1 MELAIQQVMKPDICR
16 FISTYSICLSIF
28 LTIAGCSSS
37 KSTTTS
43 NTAYSNGAYT
53 GKSTRTSSTR
63 PGEIVTEKKVVVT
76 PATPVVEANLAP
88 GLERDIL
95 NLVNDYR
102 KSKKLPP
109 LQKNAAMEYQARR
122 HSMDMGT
129 HRIPFG
135 HQGFS
140 FRIKYIEE
148 KVPGATQVG
157 ENVAYG
163 NLSARAV
170 VDGWIQSAEHRKN
183 MEGNF
188 KYTGIGVTRNM
199 QNQLYFTQLF
209 AK

>member
-1 MELAIQQVMKPDICR
+1 MLDQSHFMKRELCR
-16 FISTYSICLSIF
+16 IIGAYTACISIF
-28 LTIAGCSSS
+28 LTIAGCSS

-43 NTAYSNGAYT
+43 NTAYSSGGNT
-53 GKSTRTSSTR
+53 GRASTTK
-63 PGEIVTEKKVVVT
+63 PGDIVTEKKVVVT
-76 PATPVVEANLAP
+76 PSTPVVEANLAP
-88 GLERDIL
+88 GMERDVL
-95 NLVNDYR
+95 SLVNDYR
-102 KSKKLPP
+102 KTKKLPP
-109 LQKNAAMEYQARR
+109 LQANAAMEYQARR

-140 FRIKYIEE
+140 FRIKYVME

-157 ENVAYG
+157 ENVAFG
-163 NLSARAV
+163 SLSANAV
-170 VDGWIQSAEHRKN
+170 VSGWIKSPEHRKN

>member
-1 MELAIQQVMKPDICR
+1 MKLDTCR
-16 FISTYSICLSIF
+16 NIGTYSICLSIF
-28 LTIAGCSSS
+28 LTIAGCSST
-37 KSTTTS
+37 KSTTKS

-53 GKSTRTSSTR
+53 GSGTRTSSTR
-63 PGEIVTEKKVVVT
+63 PGGIVTEKKVVVT

-95 NLVNDYR
+95 SMVNDYR

-109 LQKNAAMEYQARR
+109 LQNNSAMEYQARR

-140 FRIKYIEE
+140 FRIKYIQE

-170 VDGWIQSAEHRKN
+170 VDGWIQSPEHRKN
-183 MEGNF
+183 MVGNF
-188 KYTGIGVTRNM
+188 KYTGIGVTRNL
-199 QNQLYFTQLF
+199 QNQLYFTQIF

>member
-1 MELAIQQVMKPDICR
+1 MCR
-16 FISTYSICLSIF
+16 LLVFNSILISIF
-28 LTIAGCSSS
+28 LTIAGCRSS

-43 NTAYSNGAYT
+43 NTAYSEGYSGGAIPKT
-53 GKSTRTSSTR
+53 VTRSSSTR
-63 PGEIVTEKKVVVT
+63 PGGAVTEKKVVVT
-76 PATPVVEANLAP
+76 PTTPVVEANLAP

-95 NLVNDYR
+95 SLVNDYR
-102 KSKKLPP
+102 KTKKLPP
-109 LQKNAAMEYQARR
+109 LQNNGAMEYQARR

-129 HRIPFG
+129 HRVPFG

-140 FRIKYIEE
+140 FRMKYVFDKI
-148 KVPGATQVG
+148 PGSTQVG
-157 ENVAYG
+157 ENIAFG
-163 NLSARAV
+163 NLSAKAV
-170 VDGWIQSAEHRKN
+170 VSGWINSPEHRKN

>member
-1 MELAIQQVMKPDICR
+1 MELAFLHRMKPDMGRI
-16 FISTYSICLSIF
+16 IGTYSICLSIF

-37 KSTTTS
+37 KSTTSS
-43 NTAYSNGAYT
+43 NTAYSNGSYT
-53 GKSTRTSSTR
+53 GKSANTT
-63 PGEIVTEKKVVVT
+63 GAEKKVVVT

-95 NLVNDYR
+95 SLVNNYR

-109 LQKNAAMEYQARR
+109 LQNNAAMEYQARR

-140 FRIKYIEE
+140 FRMKYVME

-163 NLSARAV
+163 NLSAKAV
-170 VDGWIQSAEHRKN
+170 VDGWIQSPEHRKN

>member
-1 MELAIQQVMKPDICR
+1 MKPDMCR
-16 FISTYSICLSIF
+16 FLSIFTIFICIF
-28 LTIAGCSSS
+28 LTITGCSSTKTTDNKPVS
-37 KSTTTS
+37 RTGSSRTTT
-43 NTAYSNGAYT
+43 TAS
-53 GKSTRTSSTR
+53 
-63 PGEIVTEKKVVVT
+63 TEKKVVVT
-76 PATPVVEANLAP
+76 PSTPVVNANLAP
-88 GLERDIL
+88 GMERDVL
-95 NLVNDYR
+95 TLVNEYR
-102 KSKKLPP
+102 KSKRLPP
-109 LQKNAAMEYQARR
+109 LQTNAAIEYQARR

-140 FRIKYIEE
+140 FRMKYVTE
-148 KVPGATQVG
+148 KVAGVTQVG

-170 VDGWIQSAEHRKN
+170 VSGWIKSPEHRNN

-199 QNQLYFTQLF
+199 QNQLYFTQIF